1 METII
6 RTTILSK
13 TVSKSYHATIV
24 FFVGNS
30 LARKFLAYPV
40 TGVYN
45 MVNYSFSEGNMGKEF
60 ELKYAATPEQQRIF
74 VEEFGSFSE
83 IAMETTYYDTTD
95 GAFAAQKM
103 TLRRRLENG
112 ISVCTLKA
120 PAGPNCRREFE
131 LEADCIE
138 AALPELC
145 KLADLPTPT
154 APLVVVCG
162 ARFTRL
168 AKTEDLG
175 ACTVELAVDHGV
187 LLGGGREIPLC
198 EIEVELKSGSEEAAT
213 TFARYLAQRHGLK
226 PEPKS
231 KFRRALD
238 LAQKK

>member
-1 METII
+1 
-6 RTTILSK
+6 
-13 TVSKSYHATIV
+13 
-24 FFVGNS
+24 
-30 LARKFLAYPV
+30 
-40 TGVYN
+40 
-45 MVNYSFSEGNMGKEF
+45 MGKEF

-95 GAFAAQKM
+95 GAFAARKM

-145 KLADLPTPT
+145 KLAGRGDL
-154 APLVVVCG
+154 LRLLEGGVVPVCG
-162 ARFTRL
+162 ARFTRQ
-168 AKTEDLG
+168 AADIQTADFT
-175 ACTVELAVDHGV
+175 AELALDNGV

-198 EIEVELKSGSEEAAT
+198 AVELELKSGNPEAMGI
-213 TFARYLAQRHGLK
+213 YMQLLAGVYGLV
-226 PEPKS
+226 PEKKS
-231 KFRRALD
+231 KFRRAMD
-238 LAQKK
+238 LAEGV